1 MNNKPKSSLTFK
13 IGNLYVTLKR
23 YNYLFLKFVK
33 KETQKY
39 KDMIRTKILTTIA
52 FFLLFCF
59 SCKKEENGNTP
70 SESERTTAIQSAT
83 AGWSLDMYT
92 KPDNSLL
99 DPNRVTG
106 DSKYVN
112 QQIYVFD
119 KISKVALTYGTW
131 KFTTNDTILETLIN
145 GQTGIFN
152 VVELTKSK
160 MILKN
165 DNFEYDKA
173 KITVHMIFV
182 PLQ

>member
-1 MNNKPKSSLTFK
+1 
-13 IGNLYVTLKR
+13 
-23 YNYLFLKFVK
+23 
-33 KETQKY
+33 
-39 KDMIRTKILTTIA
+39 MIRLKILTTIA
-52 FFLLFCF
+52 FFSLFCF
-59 SCKKEENGNTP
+59 SCKTEDNGNSP
-70 SESERTTAIQSAT
+70 IESERKTAIQSAT

-92 KPDNSLL
+92 KPDNTLL

-112 QQIYVFD
+112 QQIYVFDKNGNVKSYD

-160 MILKN
+160 MVLKN

>member
-1 MNNKPKSSLTFK
+1 
-13 IGNLYVTLKR
+13 LYVALKR

-33 KETQKY
+33 IETQKY
-39 KDMIRTKILTTIA
+39 KDMIRTKILTTIT
-52 FFLLFCF
+52 FFLIFCF
-59 SCKKEENGNTP
+59 SCKKEENTNTP
-70 SESERTTAIQSAT
+70 LESERTTAIQSAS
-83 AGWSLDMYT
+83 AGWTLEMYT
-92 KPDNSLL
+92 KPDNTLL

-112 QQIYVFD
+112 QQIYVFDKSGNVKSYD

-145 GQTGIFN
+145 GQVGVFN
-152 VVELTKSK
+152 VVELTKTK
-160 MILKN
+160 MILKT

-173 KITVHMIFV
+173 KISVHMVFL